1 MGGKDL
7 LIKETCPVA
16 DQAAL
21 VLDEKEY
28 AVQVNSKMVCKAMIA
43 TALSKE
49 EIEALVLAL
58 PEVQERLAGKDVK
71 KCIVVPGRLVNL
83 IA

>member
-1 MGGKDL
+1 
-7 LIKETCPVA
+7 
-16 DQAAL
+16 
-21 VLDEKEY
+21 
-28 AVQVNSKMVCKAMIA
+28 MVCKAMIA